1 SEFRKR
7 FDNIVKDHGWS
18 YKGRRGWRTQVIYQ
32 NNKNTAR
39 AAGRWQQQERLK
51 DRRPF
56 LMYLTAGD
64 NRVRAEHHKWHKIVL
79 PVEHEFWYSHYPP
92 NGWNCR
98 CKVVSI
104 NYRDIERMKLK
115 ITDQDTLIDAVTVN
129 EKTGGLAGIDLGWD
143 YNPGKAWLGS
153 DISLGKSL
161 LQMDEILRAHA
172 IPQFNKAIL
181 KSEPHYK
188 STVSRIA
195 AQIALETFK
204 DDKKIMMLAHLNNET
219 ISKLVNE
226 SRPITSSM
234 ITISTLQISEAL
246 SSGIQIE
253 SIFELMNGLHKM
265 DKFTYDGRT
274 LNLILNGTMIAIEL
288 SAPFNKVIKIHKQ

>member
-1 SEFRKR
+1 
-7 FDNIVKDHGWS
+7 
-18 YKGRRGWRTQVIYQ
+18 
-32 NNKNTAR
+32 
-39 AAGRWQQQERLK
+39 
-51 DRRPF
+51 
-56 LMYLTAGD
+56 
-64 NRVRAEHHKWHKIVL
+64 
-79 PVEHEFWYSHYPP
+79 
-92 NGWNCR
+92 
-98 CKVVSI
+98 
-104 NYRDIERMKLK
+104 
-115 ITDQDTLIDAVTVN
+115 
-129 EKTGGLAGIDLGWD
+129 
-143 YNPGKAWLGS
+143 
-153 DISLGKSL
+153 
-161 LQMDEILRAHA
+161 MDETLSAHA

-195 AQIALETFK
+195 AQIALDTFK

-226 SRPITSSM
+226 SKPITSSM